1 MVGYHIQFN
10 MINFKK
16 VGIIFLASNFILS
29 SCTTKDYSNSSTP
42 VEKKEIKAISLED
55 FTKNLSNSEYQFIDT
70 RDDEAYNGFKVDN
83 VKNGGH
89 LKNSIQYSTSF
100 IGKVNKNKEAKF
112 ISDKGLDKNKKIVV
126 YDTNKD
132 NIKKVSDK
140 FASLRYEVYKFEDY
154 KAFADNDA
162 NKANIVAYP
171 EYQNLV
177 SPKWVKG
184 VQDGKK
190 PETYTNDN
198 YAIFEVSWGELDKA
212 KAYKEHIKGAYHF
225 NTDWIE
231 EGPVWNLHSADEIKK
246 NLLKQGITSD
256 KTIIL
261 YSSDAS
267 AAFRVNWALK
277 WAGVKDV
284 RVLNGGLQAWKDTG
298 YEIESN
304 VNTPQEAKDFG
315 VNVPAH
321 PEYYI
326 ARAKEMS
333 EKAQKEGIKLVS
345 IRSWDEYTGKTSGY
359 DYIDK
364 KGEPKGAVYGFSGT
378 DAANMDDYYD
388 PDGTLRNPQEI
399 YNLWKGQGISET
411 DKIAVYCGTGWRNS
425 IPWFMT
431 QLTGRANT
439 YFYDGG
445 WNDWQL
451 EGSLPV
457 DENKD
462 KGAKPDAKNDFK

>member
-89 LKNSIQYSTSF
+89 LKNSIQYSASF

-112 ISDKGLDKNKKIVV
+112 ISDKGLDKNKRIVV

-132 NIKKVSDK
+132 NIEKVSDK
-140 FASLRYEVYKFEDY
+140 FASLGYEVYKFEDY
-154 KAFADNDA
+154 KTFADNDA

-277 WAGVKDV
+277 
-284 RVLNGGLQAWKDTG
+284 
-298 YEIESN
+298 
-304 VNTPQEAKDFG
+304 
-315 VNVPAH
+315 
-321 PEYYI
+321 
-326 ARAKEMS
+326 
-333 EKAQKEGIKLVS
+333 
-345 IRSWDEYTGKTSGY
+345 
-359 DYIDK
+359 
-364 KGEPKGAVYGFSGT
+364 
-378 DAANMDDYYD
+378 
-388 PDGTLRNPQEI
+388 
-399 YNLWKGQGISET
+399 
-411 DKIAVYCGTGWRNS
+411 
-425 IPWFMT
+425 
-431 QLTGRANT
+431 
-439 YFYDGG
+439 
-445 WNDWQL
+445 
-451 EGSLPV
+451 
-457 DENKD
+457 
-462 KGAKPDAKNDFK
+462 

>member
-16 VGIIFLASNFILS
+16 VGIIFLAYSFILS
-29 SCTTKDYSNSSTP
+29 SCTTKDNSNSSTP

-70 RDDEAYNGFKVDN
+70 RDDEAYNEFKVDN
-83 VKNGGH
+83 KKNGVH
-89 LKNSIQYSTSF
+89 LKNLIQYSASF

-112 ISDKGLDKNKKIVV
+112 ISDKGLDKNKKIVI

-132 NIKKVSDK
+132 NIDKVPDK
-140 FASLRYEVYKFEDY
+140 FASLGYEVYKFEDY
-154 KAFADNDA
+154 KTFADNDA

-177 SPKWVKG
+177 SPKWVKD

-190 PETYTNDN
+190 PETYTNNN

-231 EGPVWNLHSADEIKK
+231 EGPVWNLRSADEIKK

-284 RVLNGGLQAWKDTG
+284 RVLNGGLQAWKDAG
-298 YEIESN
+298 YETESN

-321 PEYYI
+321 PEYDI

-431 QLTGRANT
+431 QLTGCANT

-445 WNDWQL
+445 CNDWQL

>member
-132 NIKKVSDK
+132 NIEKVSDK
-140 FASLRYEVYKFEDY
+140 FASLGYEVYKFEDY
-154 KAFADNDA
+154 KTFADNDA

-184 VQDGKK
+184 VQDGKNT
-190 PETYTNDN
+190 ETYTNDN

-284 RVLNGGLQAWKDTG
+284 RVLNGGLQTWKDTG
-298 YEIESN
+298 YETESN

-321 PEYYI
+321 PEYDI

-431 QLTGRANT
+431 QLTGRANR
-439 YFYDGG
+439 
-445 WNDWQL
+445 WRM
-451 EGSLPV
+451 E
-457 DENKD
+457 
-462 KGAKPDAKNDFK
+462 

>member
-16 VGIIFLASNFILS
+16 VGIIFLASGFILS
-29 SCTTKDYSNSSTP
+29 GCTTKDNSNSSTP

-89 LKNSIQYSTSF
+89 LKNSIQYSASF
-100 IGKVNKNKEAKF
+100 IGKVNKNKETKF
-112 ISDKGLDKNKKIVV
+112 ISDKGLDKNKKIVI

-132 NIKKVSDK
+132 NI
-140 FASLRYEVYKFEDY
+140 
-154 KAFADNDA
+154 
-162 NKANIVAYP
+162 
-171 EYQNLV
+171 
-177 SPKWVKG
+177 
-184 VQDGKK
+184 
-190 PETYTNDN
+190 
-198 YAIFEVSWGELDKA
+198 
-212 KAYKEHIKGAYHF
+212 
-225 NTDWIE
+225 
-231 EGPVWNLHSADEIKK
+231 
-246 NLLKQGITSD
+246 
-256 KTIIL
+256 
-261 YSSDAS
+261 
-267 AAFRVNWALK
+267 
-277 WAGVKDV
+277 
-284 RVLNGGLQAWKDTG
+284 
-298 YEIESN
+298 
-304 VNTPQEAKDFG
+304 
-315 VNVPAH
+315 
-321 PEYYI
+321 
-326 ARAKEMS
+326 
-333 EKAQKEGIKLVS
+333 EKSQKEGIKLVS

-462 KGAKPDAKNDFK
+462 KGVKPDAKNDFK

>member
-89 LKNSIQYSTSF
+89 LKNSIQYSASF

-112 ISDKGLDKNKKIVV
+112 ISDKGLDKNKKIVI

-132 NIKKVSDK
+132 NIEKVPDK
-140 FASLRYEVYKFEDY
+140 FASLGYEVYNKT
-154 KAFADNDA
+154 FADNDA
-162 NKANIVAYP
+162 NKANIIAYP
-171 EYQNLV
+171 EYQNLF
-177 SPKWVKG
+177 SPKWVKD

-190 PETYTNDN
+190 PKTYTNDN
-198 YAIFEVSWGELDKA
+198 YVIFEISWGELDKT

-231 EGPVWNLHSADEIKK
+231 EGPVWNLRSADEIKK
-246 NLLKQGITSD
+246 NLLKQDITSD

-277 WAGVKDV
+277 WARVKDV
-284 RVLNGGLQAWKDTG
+284 RVLNGGLQAWKDAG
-298 YEIESN
+298 YETELN

-321 PEYYI
+321 PEYDI

>member
-89 LKNSIQYSTSF
+89 LKNSIQYSASF

-132 NIKKVSDK
+132 NIEKVSDK
-140 FASLRYEVYKFEDY
+140 FASLGYEVYKFEDY
-154 KAFADNDA
+154 KTFADNDA

-298 YEIESN
+298 YETESN

-321 PEYYI
+321 PEYDI

-399 YNLWKGQGISET
+399 YNLW
-411 DKIAVYCGTGWRNS
+411 
-425 IPWFMT
+425 
-431 QLTGRANT
+431 
-439 YFYDGG
+439 
-445 WNDWQL
+445 
-451 EGSLPV
+451 
-457 DENKD
+457 
-462 KGAKPDAKNDFK
+462 

>member
-16 VGIIFLASNFILS
+16 VGIIFLAYSFILS
-29 SCTTKDYSNSSTP
+29 SCTTKDNSNSSTP

-70 RDDEAYNGFKVDN
+70 RDDEAYNEFKVDN
-83 VKNGGH
+83 KKNGVH
-89 LKNSIQYSTSF
+89 LKNLIQYSASF

-112 ISDKGLDKNKKIVV
+112 ISDKGLDKNKKIVI

-132 NIKKVSDK
+132 NIDKVPDK
-140 FASLRYEVYKFEDY
+140 FASLGYEVYKFEDY
-154 KAFADNDA
+154 KTFADNDA

-177 SPKWVKG
+177 SPKWVKD

-190 PETYTNDN
+190 PETYTNNN

-225 NTDWIE
+225 NTDRIE
-231 EGPVWNLHSADEIKK
+231 EGPVWNLRSADEIKK

-298 YEIESN
+298 YETESN

-321 PEYYI
+321 PEYDI

>member
-89 LKNSIQYSTSF
+89 LKNSIQYSASF

-132 NIKKVSDK
+132 NIEKVSDK
-140 FASLRYEVYKFEDY
+140 FASLGYEVYKFEDY
-154 KAFADNDA
+154 KTFADNDA

-298 YEIESN
+298 YETESN

-321 PEYYI
+321 PEYDI

-364 KGEPKGAVYGFSGT
+364 KGEPKGAIYGFSGT

-399 YNLWKGQGISET
+399 YNLWKDQGISDT
-411 DKIAVYCGTGWRNS
+411 DKIAVYCRTGWRNS

-431 QLTGRANT
+431 HLLIHTSTMVDVMTGN
-439 YFYDGG
+439 
-445 WNDWQL
+445 
-451 EGSLPV
+451 
-457 DENKD
+457 
-462 KGAKPDAKNDFK
+462 

>member
-16 VGIIFLASNFILS
+16 VGIIFLAYSFILS
-29 SCTTKDYSNSSTP
+29 SCTTKDNSNSSTP

-70 RDDEAYNGFKVDN
+70 RDDEAYNEFKVDN
-83 VKNGGH
+83 KKNGVH
-89 LKNSIQYSTSF
+89 LKDLIQYSASF

-112 ISDKGLDKNKKIVV
+112 ISDKGLDKNKKIVI

-132 NIKKVSDK
+132 NIDKVPDK
-140 FASLRYEVYKFEDY
+140 FASLGYEVYKFEDY
-154 KAFADNDA
+154 KTFADNDA

-177 SPKWVKG
+177 SPKWVKD

-190 PETYTNDN
+190 PETYTNNN

-225 NTDWIE
+225 NTDRIE
-231 EGPVWNLHSADEIKK
+231 EGPVWNLRSADEIKK

-298 YEIESN
+298 YETESN

-321 PEYYI
+321 PEYDI

>member
-70 RDDEAYNGFKVDN
+70 RDDEAYNEFKVDN
-83 VKNGGH
+83 KKNGVH
-89 LKNSIQYSTSF
+89 LKNLIQYSASF

-132 NIKKVSDK
+132 NIEKVSDK
-140 FASLRYEVYKFEDY
+140 FASLGYEVYKFEDY
-154 KAFADNDA
+154 KTFADNDA

-225 NTDWIE
+225 NTDRIE
-231 EGPVWNLHSADEIKK
+231 EGPVWNLRSADEIKK

-298 YEIESN
+298 YETESN

-321 PEYYI
+321 PEYDI

>member
-16 VGIIFLASNFILS
+16 VGIIFLASSFILS
-29 SCTTKDYSNSSTP
+29 SCTTKDNSNSSTP
-42 VEKKEIKAISLED
+42 IEEKEIKAISLEY

-89 LKNSIQYSTSF
+89 LKNLIQYSASF

-112 ISDKGLDKNKKIVV
+112 ISDKGLDKNKKIVI

-132 NIKKVSDK
+132 NIEKVSDK
-140 FASLRYEVYKFEDY
+140 FASLGYEVYKFEDY
-154 KAFADNDA
+154 KTFADNDA
-162 NKANIVAYP
+162 NKANIIAYP
-171 EYQNLV
+171 EY
-177 SPKWVKG
+177 
-184 VQDGKK
+184 D
-190 PETYTNDN
+190 
-198 YAIFEVSWGELDKA
+198 
-212 KAYKEHIKGAYHF
+212 
-225 NTDWIE
+225 
-231 EGPVWNLHSADEIKK
+231 
-246 NLLKQGITSD
+246 
-256 KTIIL
+256 
-261 YSSDAS
+261 
-267 AAFRVNWALK
+267 
-277 WAGVKDV
+277 
-284 RVLNGGLQAWKDTG
+284 
-298 YEIESN
+298 
-304 VNTPQEAKDFG
+304 
-315 VNVPAH
+315 
-321 PEYYI
+321 I

>member
-16 VGIIFLASNFILS
+16 AGIIFLASGFILS
-29 SCTTKDYSNSSTP
+29 GCTTKDSNTTSTP
-42 VEKKEIKAISLED
+42 VEKKEIKSISPED

-70 RDDEAYNGFKVDN
+70 RDDEAYNGFKVDD

-89 LKNSIQYSTSF
+89 LKNSIQYSASF
-100 IGKVNKNKEAKF
+100 VGKVNKDKEAKF
-112 ISDKGLDKNKKIVV
+112 VSDKGLDKNKKIVV

-132 NIKKVSDK
+132 NIDKVSDK
-140 FASLRYEVYKFEDY
+140 FASLGYEVYKFEDY
-154 KAFADNDA
+154 KTFADNDA

-177 SPKWVKG
+177 SPKWVKD

-190 PETYTNDN
+190 PETYTNNN

-231 EGPVWNLHSADEIKK
+231 EGPIWNLRAADEIKK

-284 RVLNGGLQAWKDTG
+284 RVLNGGLQAWKDAG
-298 YEIESN
+298 YETESN

-321 PEYYI
+321 PEYDI

-333 EKAQKEGIKLVS
+333 EKTQKEGIKLVS

-364 KGEPKGAVYGFSGT
+364 KGEPKGAIYGFSGT